1 MGGAPGVGATGVGT
15 MGACGGG
22 AAGVVMIGG
31 RAGGTAGGDAGG
43 GSGGSCPDA
52 GIAPSSPHAITAPPT
67 TRTLFI
73 IGYASRLSC
82 LQDCGRLVN
91 ACVTRAQGLP
101 SVRTMATRRE
111 LTHHGYRR
119 IITLLVYLVIVPGV
133 FLTAVGVLLLVLDKG
148 SYNLL
153 IGILVLSFT
162 GTLVTGVILVWVFLR
177 RERNLSELQADFVSK
192 VSHELRTP
200 LTSIRMFTETLSLRR
215 GDKAA
220 EDRSIDALNKESMR
234 LQHLIDRLLDWG
246 RMESGRR
253 VYEIA
258 EHRVATIVDEAIT
271 AFEPTRERRNVEL
284 AVDIGDDLP
293 GVVCDK
299 SALVDS
305 LVNLLS
311 NAYKYGGQPC
321 RIHVSSRVTEREVG
335 ITVRDNGKG
344 IARNEHKRI
353 FEKFYRVDDLLARQQ
368 EGSGL
373 GLAIVQHVMRAH
385 RGRVEVDSEP
395 GRGSAFTLLLRRNL
409 PPGLVVDTAVK
420 GSEHDQGEGGIA

>member
-1 MGGAPGVGATGVGT
+1 MSK
-15 MGACGGG
+15 
-22 AAGVVMIGG
+22 
-31 RAGGTAGGDAGG
+31 RRDF
-43 GSGGSCPDA
+43 
-52 GIAPSSPHAITAPPT
+52 T
-67 TRTLFI
+67 TL
-73 IGYASRLSC
+73 
-82 LQDCGRLVN
+82 
-91 ACVTRAQGLP
+91 
-101 SVRTMATRRE
+101 
-111 LTHHGYRR
+111 GYRR
-119 IITLLVYLVIVPGV
+119 IVQLLVYLVIVPGG
-133 FLTAVGVLLLVLDKG
+133 LLSAIGVLLLVLDKG

-153 IGILVLSFT
+153 IGILVLIFT
-162 GTLVTGVILVWVFLR
+162 GTLTTGVILVWVFLR
-177 RERNLSELQADFVSK
+177 RERDLSELQADFVSK

-215 GDKAA
+215 GDKVA
-220 EDRSIDALNKESMR
+220 EDRCIEALNKESTR
-234 LQHLIDRLLDWG
+234 LQKLIDRLLDWG

-253 VYEIA
+253 VYQVA
-258 EHRVATIVDEAIT
+258 EHDVAAIVDEAVN

-284 AVDIGDDLP
+284 VVDIAESLP
-293 GVVCDK
+293 RVLCDK

-311 NAYKYGGQPC
+311 NAYKYGGQPR
-321 RIHVSSRVTEREVG
+321 RIEIVARATDKDLA

-395 GRGSAFTLLLRRNL
+395 GRGSAFTILLRRN
-409 PPGLVVDTAVK
+409 PPPRFLEADDAKV
-420 GSEHDQGEGGIA
+420 GERHGGVA